1 MIKHTITI
9 TVEDSSDQALIRRIT
24 NVDAAYSVLF
34 EFINTN
40 LRNRI
45 KYQELPEKVLKEVEL
60 LREELVELMEDKG
73 VDLDKDYF

>member
-45 KYQELPEKVLKEVEL
+45 KYQELPEKVLKEVEQ
-60 LREELVELMEDKG
+60 LREELLELMENKG